1 MTMLFSTSLTKV
13 RMPEFATSR
22 QSQSTSC
29 NVVLHTAE
37 MLGGH
42 MPLVTPHYPSSFRRL
57 CIGIPL
63 QALNRQHSEIKN
75 LNCDILCVVSIILF
89 DKKCEYGNQ
98 IVEYTLTYCTV
109 HDSASLNTQQL
120 NSLFIVFLLKC
131 CTSLDKIG
139 PVARK
144 QWSGSIITRSGRIC
158 TCPLPPYMHPT
169 PSKLL
174 QP

>member
-42 MPLVTPHYPSSFRRL
+42 VPLVTPHHPPSFRRL

-63 QALNRQHSEIKN
+63 QALNRQHFEIKN

-98 IVEYTLTYCTV
+98 IVEYTLRYCTV

-120 NSLFIVFLLKC
+120 NNLFIVFLLKC

-139 PVARK
+139 PQLGNNGPAVLSREADA
-144 QWSGSIITRSGRIC
+144 SAHA
-158 TCPLPPYMHPT
+158 PFLPMHPT